1 MTILATIVVLG
12 VLIFVHELGHFMAA
26 KSVGIE
32 VQRFSIGLGPTM
44 FGFRR
49 GETEY
54 VISWVPLGGYVKM
67 GGMDDEGMERIEG
80 GAGEGAEEGAKEGAE
95 EGAGEGALT
104 QPREPKPGDFDG
116 KPIWA
121 RTLVISAGVIM
132 NMLFAF
138 VVYTGVNA
146 RWGLQELAEHRVGR
160 VVPELLPPGA
170 EALSE
175 LPSGARL
182 VSIGGVQVNHAG
194 DVRDGFL
201 EAPAGPL
208 AIVTDEP
215 RMEVEIDLTPD
226 PQERVRILQ
235 DGLLLWIDAE
245 VGLLVPGDPAARS
258 GMEAGDRISV
268 ADGVAISNWWD
279 LVDVIE
285 AHPDIPMEVTLE
297 REGRSL
303 TLSVTPEATQE
314 EDPVTGETVTV
325 GKVGINGPAGE
336 FVYSDVSLTEAVQLG
351 YAETVGMT
359 GLLLDFLG
367 GLVTGRE
374 SPKQVG
380 SILTIGS
387 IAGQA
392 AGLGI
397 ETFLRFMA
405 LLSVNLAVLNLL
417 PIPILDGGHLVFL
430 GIEAV
435 RGKAL
440 SLQQRLKWSQ
450 LGFVILM
457 GIMIWT
463 LYNDVLRLRGI

>member
-26 KSVGIE
+26 KSVGID

-44 FGFRR
+44 FGFQW

-67 GGMDDEGMERIEG
+67 GGMDDEVTGRLEG
-80 GAGEGAEEGAKEGAE
+80 GAEGAAGEEGE
-95 EGAGEGALT
+95 EGEVAAEPR
-104 QPREPKPGDFDG
+104 QPRPGDFDG

-121 RTLVISAGVIM
+121 RTFVISAGVIM

-146 RWGLQELAEHRVGR
+146 RWGLQEPAEHRVGR
-160 VVPELLPPGA
+160 IVPELLPAGA

-175 LPSGARL
+175 LPPGALL
-182 VSIGGVQVNHAG
+182 VSIGGRQVNHAG

-201 EAPAGPL
+201 EAPAGPVT
-208 AIVTDEP
+208 IVTDEP
-215 RMEVEIDLTPD
+215 RMEIEIDLASD
-226 PQERVRILQ
+226 PQQRAQILQ
-235 DGLLLWIDAE
+235 GLLLWIDAE
-245 VGLLVPGDPAARS
+245 VGVLSPGSPAAQ
-258 GMEAGDRISV
+258 GEFETGDRVLV
-268 ADGVAISNWWD
+268 AGGVPISNWYD
-279 LVDVIE
+279 FVDVVE
-285 AHPDIPMEVTLE
+285 AHPDIPMEVTIE
-297 REGRSL
+297 REGRSV
-303 TLSVTPEATQE
+303 TLSVTPEATSE
-314 EDPVTGETVTV
+314 EDPVTGETVIV
-325 GKVGINGPAGE
+325 GKVGIYQPFGE
-336 FVYSDVSLTEAVQLG
+336 LVYRDVSLTQAVQLG
-351 YAETVGMT
+351 YVETVGYSR
-359 GLLLDFLG
+359 LLLGFLG

-374 SPKQVG
+374 SPRQVG
-380 SILTIGS
+380 SLLTIGS

-392 AGLGI
+392 AELGL

-405 LLSVNLAVLNLL
+405 LLSVNLAILNLL
-417 PIPILDGGHLVFL
+417 PIPVLDGGHLVFL

-450 LGFVILM
+450 FGFVILM
-457 GIMIWT
+457 GIMIWA
-463 LYNDVLRLRGI
+463 LSNDVLRLFGI